1 MTEDFEHQFV
11 AGFLAGHADEL
22 ASTAA
27 SRLLERFPD
36 TEARYRPLPHHK
48 WRENLSARVGDLAAC
63 VAAESPNLFAAQ
75 IAWSRAAFVARDVP
89 QEDLARS
96 LRVLEE
102 TVEAQLPPED
112 AGVVG
117 PFFRAAESALVA
129 PSSPES
135 TTINAGTPEGRLGA
149 RYLLAILS
157 GDRLAA
163 SDAVLAAAHDG
174 LPVRRIYTHVLLPV
188 QQELG
193 RLWHACEINVAE
205 EHFAT
210 ATTAMVMAQLQPLSP
225 RTPRNG
231 RCFLAACVEGDM
243 HDLGIRMLADF
254 FEMDGWRVVALGAS
268 VPSPDIAAAAEYFDA
283 NLVAL
288 SATLPVHLDRLRDAV
303 RLLHARESLPVI
315 VGGNVFRA
323 DPSLWRSVGA
333 DGYAASAEEAL
344 RLADTLVPPGR
355 A

>member
-1 MTEDFEHQFV
+1 
-11 AGFLAGHADEL
+11 
-22 ASTAA
+22 
-27 SRLLERFPD
+27 
-36 TEARYRPLPHHK
+36 
-48 WRENLSARVGDLAAC
+48 
-63 VAAESPNLFAAQ
+63 
-75 IAWSRAAFVARDVP
+75 
-89 QEDLARS
+89 
-96 LRVLEE
+96 
-102 TVEAQLPPED
+102 
-112 AGVVG
+112 
-117 PFFRAAESALVA
+117 
-129 PSSPES
+129 
-135 TTINAGTPEGRLGA
+135 
-149 RYLLAILS
+149 
-157 GDRLAA
+157 
-163 SDAVLAAAHDG
+163 
-174 LPVRRIYTHVLLPV
+174 
-188 QQELG
+188 
-193 RLWHACEINVAE
+193 
-205 EHFAT
+205 
-210 ATTAMVMAQLQPLSP
+210 
-225 RTPRNG
+225 
-231 RCFLAACVEGDM
+231 M